1 MRRRRR
7 KPLLVA
13 TRPRPRFTLLG
24 KRNHLVCYLWG
35 GDIKPPG
42 YSGIVGTLGH
52 WKDERDGVLCERIH
66 EQTKFGVHCTTP
78 PYVASFEWS
87 DKEGRNIPR
96 EFIKRFYSEARND
109 GYKSIHLVGFS
120 GGGAVAASTLAHHSD
135 KKDASMVKSL
145 IVINSPIAER
155 GGSGDPQRDKF
166 SCVPHTDAAY
176 YAKNIRTRT
185 LLIYADQEVLK
196 EGVAEWKKRNQVEDW
211 YYQGEHDFG
220 KTPQSFD
227 SVTKKVIDF
236 LKSSPDQEVRVAP
249 LARRKRAKRKRV
261 RKSQGTQTRQN
272 IRKRGVLRLSHRKT
286 G

>member
-1 MRRRRR
+1 
-7 KPLLVA
+7 
-13 TRPRPRFTLLG
+13 
-24 KRNHLVCYLWG
+24 
-35 GDIKPPG
+35 
-42 YSGIVGTLGH
+42 
-52 WKDERDGVLCERIH
+52 
-66 EQTKFGVHCTTP
+66 
-78 PYVASFEWS
+78 VASFEWS

-96 EFIKRFYSEARND
+96 EFIKRFYSETRNG
-109 GYKSIHLVGFS
+109 GYKSIDVVGFS

-155 GGSGDPQRDKF
+155 GESGVPERDKF

-185 LLIYADQEVLK
+185 LLIYADQEFLK
-196 EGVAEWKKRNQVEDW
+196 EGVAEWKKRNQAEDW

-227 SVTKKVIDF
+227 SVTEKVIDF
-236 LKSSPDQEVRVAP
+236 LESSPDQEVRVAS

-261 RKSQGTQTRQN
+261 RKSQGTQARQN
-272 IRKRGVLRLSHRKT
+272 IRKRGVLRLSHRKA

>member
-1 MRRRRR
+1 MRHRRR
-7 KPLLVA
+7 KPFRMA
-13 TRPRPRFTLLG
+13 KRPKPRFTLPG
-24 KRNHLVCYLWG
+24 KKDHLVCYLWG

-42 YSGIVGTLGH
+42 FSGIVGTLGH
-52 WKDERDGVLCERIH
+52 WKDERDGVFCERVNQ
-66 EQTKFGVHCTTP
+66 QTEFGVHCPTAPYRTT
-78 PYVASFEWS
+78 FQWS
-87 DKEGRNIPR
+87 EKEGRNIPG
-96 EFIKRFYSEARND
+96 EFIKRFYSEARKG

-120 GGGAVAASTLAHHSD
+120 GGGAVSSSALAHHSD

-166 SCVPHTDAAY
+166 SCVPHTDSAY
-176 YAKNIRTRT
+176 YAKSIRART

-196 EGVAEWKKRNQVEDW
+196 GGVAEWKKRNQAEDW

-236 LKSSPDQEVRVAP
+236 LKSSPDQGLRVVP
-249 LARRKRAKRKRV
+249 LTRRKRLKRKRT
-261 RKSQGTQTRQN
+261 RKS
-272 IRKRGVLRLSHRKT
+272 
-286 G
+286 